1 MNKWTKSDK
10 LKRFLPSPRRSA
22 REFAMQSLYQL
33 ELTGNSQ
40 NIIAQH
46 VQEHIEKEKLNII
59 GELKDNIAQIR
70 VIQEDV
76 LAGQSDIHSEQ
87 SEQLTQEYHQLM
99 QQLEQDLQETIAKLN
114 QIQQSVYEL
123 YEKLFFGAN
132 RHREQY
138 LEMIRPVLDRDVN
151 ALNPIERS
159 ILLMAIHELSAM
171 PETPYKVVINEAIEL
186 TKTFGGTDS
195 HKYVNSILDKLVGIL
210 RPNEPKG
217 KPVNRSKS
225 NKK

>member
-1 MNKWTKSDK
+1 
-10 LKRFLPSPRRSA
+10 
-22 REFAMQSLYQL
+22 
-33 ELTGNSQ
+33 
-40 NIIAQH
+40 
-46 VQEHIEKEKLNII
+46 
-59 GELKDNIAQIR
+59 
-70 VIQEDV
+70 
-76 LAGQSDIHSEQ
+76 
-87 SEQLTQEYHQLM
+87 M
-99 QQLEQDLQETIAKLN
+99 QQLDQDLQETIAKLN

-159 ILLMAIHELSAM
+159 ILLMAMHELSAM

-195 HKYVNSILDKLVGIL
+195 HKYVNGILDKLVDVL

-217 KPVNRSKS
+217 KPVKRSKL